1 MRKSSLILLV
11 LIIIASQLLF
21 GCSTIIYGSRQ
32 DLNVTTTPPGAVARV
47 GTQSC
52 VTPCTLTVARKE
64 KSIFIQ
70 QDQIERQY
78 RLTRSYHMATFLFG
92 NLVWGLFPGMIV
104 DSASGGKIGLEDVN
118 IMTSRPEAAGER
130 RKGRNSANNDM

>member
-1 MRKSSLILLV
+1 MRKSSIILLV
-11 LIIIASQLLF
+11 LIIIASQLLP

-32 DLNVTTTPPGAVARV
+32 DLNVNTVPPGAVARV

-52 VTPCTLTVARKE
+52 VTPCMLTVSRKE

-70 QDQIERQY
+70 QDQVERQY
-78 RLTRSYHMATFLFG
+78 RLTRSYHVGTFLFG
-92 NLVWGLFPGMIV
+92 NLLWGLFPGMIV

-118 IMTSRPEAAGER
+118 IVTRSVAGGDR
-130 RKGRNSANNDM
+130 RKARSATNDEM